1 MSFLPLKGICEW
13 QMCMILHTIVL
24 LCCYIDKLKL
34 NSLDII
40 VDIRKI
46 VRSLNLESK
55 AIQKDFG
62 LSITQLLC
70 LGHLQNSLGYKSTHR
85 ELMELLSLNSST
97 VSGILNRLEKR
108 GYIARI
114 SNESDKRSKSITL
127 TASGIK
133 LLEETPNVLH
143 DRLAEKLDKLS
154 LEDKKM
160 VQKSLNII
168 ISAMEIKEMEASPLL
183 TPEEPID

>member
-1 MSFLPLKGICEW
+1 M
-13 QMCMILHTIVL
+13 
-24 LCCYIDKLKL
+24 
-34 NSLDII
+34 
-40 VDIRKI
+40 
-46 VRSLNLESK
+46 RSLNLESK

-70 LGHLQNSLGYKSTHR
+70 LGHLQGNDGYKSTHR
-85 ELMELLSLNSST
+85 ELMDLLSLNSST

-108 GYIARI
+108 GYIARL
-114 SNESDKRSKSITL
+114 SNEMDKRSKSIIL
-127 TASGIK
+127 TASGLK

-154 LEDKKM
+154 IEDKEM
-160 VQKSLNII
+160 VQKSLSII
-168 ISAMEIKEMEASPLL
+168 IGAMEIRGMEASPLL

>member
-1 MSFLPLKGICEW
+1 M
-13 QMCMILHTIVL
+13 
-24 LCCYIDKLKL
+24 D
-34 NSLDII
+34 SLEII
-40 VDIRKI
+40 VSIRKI

-70 LGHLQNSLGYKSTHR
+70 LGHLQNSLDYRSTHKD
-85 ELMELLSLNSST
+85 LMELLSLNSST

-108 GYIARI
+108 GYIARL
-114 SNESDKRSKSITL
+114 SNEFDKRSKLILL

-143 DRLAEKLDKLS
+143 DRLAEKLSKLT
-154 LEDKKM
+154 LENKQM
-160 VQKSLNII
+160 VQNSLNIVI
-168 ISAMEIKEMEASPLL
+168 LAMDIREMEASPLL
-183 TPEEPID
+183 ISEEPID

>member
-1 MSFLPLKGICEW
+1 MDSLE
-13 QMCMILHTIVL
+13 ILG
-24 LCCYIDKLKL
+24 
-34 NSLDII
+34 S
-40 VDIRKI
+40 IRKI

-70 LGHLQNSLGYKSTHR
+70 LGHLENSPNYQSTHK

-97 VSGILNRLEKR
+97 VTGIINRLEKR
-108 GYIARI
+108 GHLVRMPK
-114 SNESDKRSKSITL
+114 SGDKRVTIITL

-143 DRLAEKLDKLS
+143 DRLAKKLDSLS
-154 LEDKKM
+154 ESEKAMVKKA
-160 VQKSLNII
+160 LHII
-168 ISAMEIKEMEASPLL
+168 TSAMEIKQIDASPLL
-183 TPEEPID
+183 TTEEPID

>member
-1 MSFLPLKGICEW
+1 LD
-13 QMCMILHTIVL
+13 V
-24 LCCYIDKLKL
+24 
-34 NSLDII
+34 LDII
-40 VDIRKI
+40 VSIRKI

-70 LGHLQNSLGYKSTHR
+70 LGHLQNSPDYRSTHK

-97 VSGILNRLEKR
+97 ISGILNRLEKR
-108 GYIARI
+108 GYIARL
-114 SNESDKRSKSITL
+114 SNEFDKRSKSITL
-127 TASGIK
+127 TASGFK

-143 DRLAEKLDKLS
+143 DRLAEKLDRLS
-154 LEDKKM
+154 DEDKRT

-168 ISAMEIKEMEASPLL
+168 ISAMEIREVEASPLL

>member
-1 MSFLPLKGICEW
+1 MLYFVFQEIE
-13 QMCMILHTIVL
+13 
-24 LCCYIDKLKL
+24 KLD
-34 NSLDII
+34 SLEII
-40 VDIRKI
+40 VSIRKI

-70 LGHLQNSLGYKSTHR
+70 LGHLQNSLDYRSTHKD
-85 ELMELLSLNSST
+85 LMELLSLNSST

-108 GYIARI
+108 GYIARL
-114 SNESDKRSKSITL
+114 SSEFDKRSKLILL

-143 DRLAEKLDKLS
+143 DRLAEKLSKL
-154 LEDKKM
+154 
-160 VQKSLNII
+160 
-168 ISAMEIKEMEASPLL
+168 
-183 TPEEPID
+183 T

>member
-1 MSFLPLKGICEW
+1 M
-13 QMCMILHTIVL
+13 
-24 LCCYIDKLKL
+24 D
-34 NSLDII
+34 SLEII
-40 VDIRKI
+40 VSIRKI

-55 AIQKDFG
+55 GIQKEFG

-70 LGHLQNSLGYKSTHR
+70 LGHLQNSTHYQSTHK

-97 VSGILNRLEKR
+97 ITGIINRLEKR
-108 GYIARI
+108 GYAVRLPKVGDRRVTFIA
-114 SNESDKRSKSITL
+114 L

-143 DRLAEKLDKLS
+143 DRLSKKLETLS
-154 LEDKKM
+154 GVDQKMIKMALE
-160 VQKSLNII
+160 II
-168 ISAMEIKEMEASPLL
+168 ISAMQIKPLETSPLL

>member
-1 MSFLPLKGICEW
+1 MHFDRL
-13 QMCMILHTIVL
+13 Q
-24 LCCYIDKLKL
+24 KLD
-34 NSLDII
+34 SLEII
-40 VDIRKI
+40 VSIRKI

-70 LGHLQNSLGYKSTHR
+70 LGHLQNSLDYRSTHKD
-85 ELMELLSLNSST
+85 LMELLSLNSST

-108 GYIARI
+108 GYIARL
-114 SNESDKRSKSITL
+114 SNEFDKRSKLILL

-143 DRLAEKLDKLS
+143 DRLAEKLSKLT
-154 LEDKKM
+154 LENKQM
-160 VQKSLNII
+160 VQNSLNIVI
-168 ISAMEIKEMEASPLL
+168 LAMDIREMEASPLL
-183 TPEEPID
+183 ISEEPID